1 MQAAALVN
9 AKLLGMGDEIGQ
21 IKEGFLADIVATK
34 EHPEK
39 NVLALQNVHFVM
51 KEGKRVK

>member
-1 MQAAALVN
+1 
-9 AKLLGMGDEIGQ
+9 MGDELGQ

-39 NVLALQNVHFVM
+39 NVLALQNVSFVM
-51 KEGKRVK
+51 KEGKHIK